1 MGVRPEFYYALEL
14 IGQACARLAA
24 KGQALPVLV
33 GGAVVEWYTAS
44 AYMSGDFDLLIAVTE
59 PMTDELLVLGFRHED
74 RPGWLRRGFYHPDFD
89 FGVEFV
95 SGQLFDGLADRT
107 RIQTLRLSETSF
119 IPMVPPEDII
129 ADRMGQY
136 LADPQHGGPLLAQAK
151 RVFIILET
159 SINHDYINRRLHD
172 ETAGEISLDAFKR
185 LIGNDRG

>member
-1 MGVRPEFYYALEL
+1 VGVRPEFYHALEL

-24 KGQALPVLV
+24 RGEALPVLV

-44 AYMSGDFDLLIAVTE
+44 AYMSGDFDLLIATTE
-59 PMTDELLVLGFRHED
+59 PMTEELLALGFRHED
-74 RPGWLRRGFYHPDFD
+74 RPGWLQRGFYHPDFD

-95 SGQLFDGLADRT
+95 SGQLFDGLADRK
-107 RIQTLRLSETSF
+107 RIQTLRLSDKAF

-136 LADPQHGGPLLAQAK
+136 LADPQHGGPLLTQAK
-151 RVFIILET
+151 RVFIILE
-159 SINHDYINRRLHD
+159 SDINDDYLNRRLHD
-172 ETAGEISLDAFKR
+172 ETAGEISLDAFKK